1 MRKEVGYFL
10 TTKGR
15 IKQSLSGYYD
25 VLVEDK
31 EYRTRARGNFRKKK
45 MTPVVG
51 DWVDFKIDD
60 NGDGY
65 ILKIYPRKN
74 QLVRPPIAN
83 VDTAIVVSACVEP
96 DFSPNL
102 LDRQLVML
110 ESNNV
115 RPVLFFSKADLLNQE
130 QREKFESYFNYYSKY
145 YSCYISFENENR
157 QNVLNNLMSDLTN
170 EIVVVMG
177 QTGAGKSTLL
187 NDLKPDLSL

>member
-83 VDTAIVVSACVEP
+83 IDTAIVVSACVEP

-102 LDRQLVML
+102 LCKT
-110 ESNNV
+110 SFI
-115 RPVLFFSKADLLNQE
+115 FF
-130 QREKFESYFNYYSKY
+130 
-145 YSCYISFENENR
+145 
-157 QNVLNNLMSDLTN
+157 
-170 EIVVVMG
+170 
-177 QTGAGKSTLL
+177 KSRFV
-187 NDLKPDLSL
+187 KPRTKRKI

>member
-1 MRKEVGYFL
+1 M

-65 ILKIYPRKN
+65 ILNIYPRKN

-83 VDTAIVVSACVEP
+83 IDTAIVVSACV
-96 DFSPNL
+96 FGVC
-102 LDRQLVML
+102 RA
-110 ESNNV
+110 
-115 RPVLFFSKADLLNQE
+115 RFFSK
-130 QREKFESYFNYYSKY
+130 F
-145 YSCYISFENENR
+145 IR
-157 QNVLNNLMSDLTN
+157 QTVSNVR
-170 EIVVVMG
+170 
-177 QTGAGKSTLL
+177 K
-187 NDLKPDLSL
+187 